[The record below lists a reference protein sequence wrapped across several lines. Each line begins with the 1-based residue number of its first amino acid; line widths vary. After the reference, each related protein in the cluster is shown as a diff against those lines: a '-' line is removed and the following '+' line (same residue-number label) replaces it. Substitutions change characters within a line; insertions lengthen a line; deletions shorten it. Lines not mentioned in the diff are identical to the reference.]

1 MNKNYLAGCAVNI
14 ALGLIIVLSWSGT
27 RPAAAETGAGQTWQ
41 QLSAAEPAPGPIAQG
56 QTRPAVAIVSP
67 APNQQFGLGQPITV
81 VATVSDPQGIVR
93 VELVAGNQVVVTQV
107 NPQPQPN
114 QTVSL
119 TWQPDSPGERSL
131 QVLAYSSAGVVGSS
145 TVLPVAVMPATP
157 APVPPTTIPTP
168 TPTAFPYP
176 VQTPAPG
183 IHTTPAFAYP
193 YLQITAVDSV
203 AVQRG
208 PSTRYDQIGVLLRR
222 QSAGIVG
229 RANVGAGNWWQ
240 IDYPP
245 GPSGPGW
252 VPDNPDFVAA
262 FNTEQV
268 PVVAPSPTP
277 IAPPAATPVL
287 IPGGQPVQINFWADR
302 TSIRQGECV
311 TFFWNVT
318 GVREVWFDGDGVP
331 GENQSRQECPDRSK
345 TYALRVKKVD
355 QTVDTRY
362 ISIEIGENG
371 TGYDTVQVRRDTG
384 IDFDNEA
391 KDTGGGNDF
400 LWYLDGDRPIFEKWN
415 NNNTLRLVRVEDGSS
430 DDLDQLRKDTCRWY
444 LDRYDQRSVAIAR
457 RSILC
462 FVTNENEIGKLRV
475 KDGDRDSLTIEWHRW
490 D

>member
-1 MNKNYLAGCAVNI
+1 MNRNYLTSYAIMI
-14 ALGLIIVLSWSGT
+14 ALGLIILLSLSGI
-27 RPAAAETGAGQTWQ
+27 RPATAETQAGQNG
-41 QLSAAEPAPGPIAQG
+41 LHLSSAAAKPGPVGQA
-56 QTRPAVAIVSP
+56 QTRPAVTIVSP

-81 VATVSDPQGIVR
+81 IANVSDSQGIVR
-93 VELVAGNQVVVTQV
+93 VELVAGNQVVVTQL

-114 QTVSL
+114 QTLTL
-119 TWQPDSPGERSL
+119 TWQPDSPGDRTL
-131 QVLAYSSAGVVGSS
+131 QVLAYNSAGIVGSS
-145 TVLPVAVMPATP
+145 TVRPVTVLPATP
-157 APVPPTTIPTP
+157 TPSAPTPIPTP

-176 VQTPAPG
+176 TQTPFPNV
-183 IHTTPAFAYP
+183 HVTPAFAYP

-203 AVQRG
+203 AVHRG

-229 RANVGAGNWWQ
+229 RGDVGAGNWWQ

-252 VPDNPDFVAA
+252 VPANPDFVAA

-268 PVVAPSPTP
+268 PVVVPPPTP
-277 IAPPAATPVL
+277 IAPPASTPVL
-287 IPGGQPVQINFWADR
+287 VPSGQPVQINFWADR
-302 TSIRQGECV
+302 TSIRKGECV
-311 TFFWNVT
+311 TFYWNVT

-331 GENQSRQECPDRSK
+331 GENQSRQECPEKST

-362 ISIEIGENG
+362 ITIEVGESG

-384 IDFDNEA
+384 IDFDNGA
-391 KDTGGGNDF
+391 RDTGGGNDF

-415 NNNTLRLVRVEDGSS
+415 SNSNLRLVRVEDGSS
-430 DDLDQLRKDTCRWY
+430 DDLDQLRRDTCRWY
-444 LDRYDQRSVAIAR
+444 LDRYDQRSIAIAR

-462 FVTNENEIGKLRV
+462 FVTNEGKVGKVRI
-475 KDGDRDSLTIEWHRW
+475 KDGNRDNLTIEWHRW

>member
-1 MNKNYLAGCAVNI
+1 MNKSYPVNLIIAV
-14 ALGLIIVLSWSGT
+14 LCLIIVFVVTGFRQIS
-27 RPAAAETGAGQTWQ
+27 AETQDGQNGLHLW
-41 QLSAAEPAPGPIAQG
+41 SAAPKSDPIAQA
-56 QTRPAVAIVSP
+56 QSRPAVAIVSP

-119 TWQPDSPGERSL
+119 TWQPNTPGDRSL
-131 QVLAYSSAGVVGSS
+131 QVLAYNSAGVVGSS
-145 TVLPVAVMPATP
+145 TVLPVTVIPATP
-157 APVPPTTIPTP
+157 EPLPPTTIPTP

-176 VQTPAPG
+176 VQTPFPSV
-183 IHTTPAFAYP
+183 HVTPAFAYP
-193 YLQITAVDSV
+193 YLQITAVDSL

-229 RANVGAGNWWQ
+229 RADVGAGNWWQ

-268 PVVAPSPTP
+268 PAVVPPPTP
-277 IAPPAATPVL
+277 IAPPASTPVL
-287 IPGGQPVQINFWADR
+287 VPGGQPVQIDFRADR
-302 TSIRQGECV
+302 TSIRKGECV

-331 GENQSRQECPDRSK
+331 GENQSRQECPDKSK

-362 ISIEIGENG
+362 INIEVRESG
-371 TGYDTVQVRRDTG
+371 TGYETVQVRRDTG
-384 IDFDNEA
+384 IDFDNGA
-391 KDTGGGNDF
+391 RDTGGGNDF

-415 NNNTLRLVRVEDGSS
+415 NDSNLRLVRVADGGS
-430 DDLDQLRKDTCRWY
+430 DELDELSKDICRWY
-444 LDRYDQRSVAIAR
+444 LDRYDQRSVAVSKR
-457 RSILC
+457 TILC
-462 FVTNENEIGKLRV
+462 FVTNEGKVGKLRV

-490 D
+490 